1 MDKLLISGGRRLAGR
16 VLASGAKN
24 SALPLMAATLL
35 TPEACDLERVPHIRD
50 IATMCQVLEA
60 LGAQVSWQDEHVLR
74 VKCGVDVGTAP
85 PEGPVREMRAS
96 FQVTGPLLARNGEV
110 TINPPGGCSLGPR
123 PVDLHVHGLQAM
135 GAQVIEDGTLIHL
148 RAKRLRGADILLDY
162 PSVGAT
168 ENLMMA
174 ACLAQGRTFLRNA
187 AREPEISDLQT
198 MLNRMGACVRGAG
211 TDVVRVDGVPS
222 LQGTSH
228 SVIPDRIEAG
238 TYLAAAAVTRGDIT
252 VTGIIPQ
259 HLEAAL
265 AKLAEM
271 GAEVTRGQDYA
282 RVKVGRRLRGTTV
295 RALPYP
301 GFPTDLQPQLT
312 TATCLADGVSFI
324 HEEVFS
330 SRFRHVDDL
339 VRMGADIHLEGRV
352 AIVQGVESLTGT
364 TVQAP
369 DLRAG
374 AALVLAAL
382 AARGESVIEGAIHL
396 ARGYENLESKLGAL
410 GAEFQVRDAA

>member
-1 MDKLLISGGRRLAGR
+1 MDKLFISGGRRLAGR
-16 VLASGAKN
+16 VTASGAKN
-24 SALPLMAATLL
+24 AALPLMAATLL
-35 TPEACDLERVPHIRD
+35 TPDACDLERVPQIRD
-50 IATMCQVLEA
+50 IGTMCQVLEA
-60 LGAQVSWQDEHVLR
+60 LGARLSWLDEHVLR
-74 VKCGVDVGTAP
+74 VKSGTDLSTAP
-85 PEGPVREMRAS
+85 PEEIVREMRAS
-96 FQVTGPLLARNGEV
+96 FQVTGPLLARFGEV
-110 TINPPGGCSLGPR
+110 SISPPGGCALGPR

-135 GAQVIEDGTLIHL
+135 GAQVIEDGSLIHL
-148 RAKRLRGADILLDY
+148 KAKRLHGADILLDY

-174 ACLAQGRTFLRNA
+174 ACLAQGRTFIRNA
-187 AREPEISDLQT
+187 AREPEIVDLQT

-211 TDVVRVDGVPS
+211 TDVVRVDGVPG
-222 LQGTSH
+222 LTGASH

-252 VTGIIPQ
+252 VDGVIPQ

-312 TATCLADGVSFI
+312 TVACLADGVSFI

-352 AIVQGVESLTGT
+352 AIVQGVEALTGT
-364 TVQAP
+364 TVHAP

-382 AARGESVIEGAIHL
+382 AARGESVVEGVEHL
-396 ARGYENLESKLGAL
+396 ARGYENLEAKLGAL
-410 GAEFQVRDAA
+410 GAQFQVRDAA

>member
-1 MDKLLISGGRRLAGR
+1 
-16 VLASGAKN
+16 
-24 SALPLMAATLL
+24 
-35 TPEACDLERVPHIRD
+35 
-50 IATMCQVLEA
+50 
-60 LGAQVSWQDEHVLR
+60 
-74 VKCGVDVGTAP
+74 
-85 PEGPVREMRAS
+85 
-96 FQVTGPLLARNGEV
+96 
-110 TINPPGGCSLGPR
+110 
-123 PVDLHVHGLQAM
+123 
-135 GAQVIEDGTLIHL
+135 
-148 RAKRLRGADILLDY
+148 
-162 PSVGAT
+162 
-168 ENLMMA
+168 
-174 ACLAQGRTFLRNA
+174 
-187 AREPEISDLQT
+187 
-198 MLNRMGACVRGAG
+198 
-211 TDVVRVDGVPS
+211 
-222 LQGTSH
+222 
-228 SVIPDRIEAG
+228 
-238 TYLAAAAVTRGDIT
+238 
-252 VTGIIPQ
+252 
-259 HLEAAL
+259 
-265 AKLAEM
+265 
-271 GAEVTRGQDYA
+271 
-282 RVKVGRRLRGTTV
+282 LRGTTV